1 MHPTIAYDLARIRIA
16 DFHAEGAADRRAFTA
31 RHDDGADAGSPG
43 RSTVF
48 GATRWGTGNDPTGLV
63 RRLLG
68 RLRPA
73 VAP

>member
-1 MHPTIAYDLARIRIA
+1 MHPTVAYDIARIRIQEFQ
-16 DFHAEGAADRRAFTA
+16 DQGAADRRALAA
-31 RHDDGADAGSPG
+31 RDETPG
-43 RSTVF
+43 RSTIL
-48 GATRWGTGNDPTGLV
+48 GASRWGTGNDPTGLV

>member
-1 MHPTIAYDLARIRIA
+1 MHSTLAYDLARIRIQE
-16 DFHAEGAADRRAFTA
+16 FHDQGAADRRALAA
-31 RHDDGADAGSPG
+31 RDDAPGHSTIRGAS
-43 RSTVF
+43 
-48 GATRWGTGNDPTGLV
+48 RWGTGNDPTGLV

>member
-1 MHPTIAYDLARIRIA
+1 MDPTIAYDLARIRIN
-16 DFHAEGAADRRAFTA
+16 DFHAEGAADRRAYAA
-31 RHDDGADAGSPG
+31 RHDDGDESPA
-43 RSTVF
+43 RSTVH

>member
-1 MHPTIAYDLARIRIA
+1 MHPTITYDLARIRIA
-16 DFHAEGAADRRAFTA
+16 DFHAEGAADRRALAA
-31 RHDDGADAGSPG
+31 RYDDGADAGPAS
-43 RSTVF
+43 RSGLL

>member
-1 MHPTIAYDLARIRIA
+1 MHPTIAYDIAKFRIA
-16 DFHAEGAADRRAFTA
+16 EFHAEGAADRRALAA
-31 RHDDGADAGSPG
+31 REDDDGSPA
-43 RSTVF
+43 RSTILR
-48 GATRWGTGNDPTGLV
+48 GSRWGTGNDPTGLV

>member
-1 MHPTIAYDLARIRIA
+1 MHPTIAGDLARIRIA
-16 DFHAEGAADRRAFTA
+16 
-31 RHDDGADAGSPG
+31 GS
-43 RSTVF
+43 
-48 GATRWGTGNDPTGLV
+48 RWGDANDPTGLV

>member
-1 MHPTIAYDLARIRIA
+1 MHPTIAYDLAKFRIA
-16 DFHAEGAADRRAFTA
+16 DFNAGAEADRRALAA
-31 RHDDGADAGSPG
+31 RRDDDGASATG
-43 RSTVF
+43 RSAIR
-48 GATRWGTGNDPTGLV
+48 GASRWGTGNDPTGLV

>member
-1 MHPTIAYDLARIRIA
+1 MHPTIAYDLARFRIA
-16 DFHAEGAADRRAFTA
+16 DFHAEGAADRRAFAA
-31 RHDDGADAGSPG
+31 RHDDGADAG
-43 RSTVF
+43 RSTIF

>member
-1 MHPTIAYDLARIRIA
+1 VHPTVAYDLARIRIA
-16 DFHAEGAADRRAFTA
+16 DFHAAADADRLAIAARDHDRRGGPRPAILA
-31 RHDDGADAGSPG
+31 AS
-43 RSTVF
+43 
-48 GATRWGTGNDPTGLV
+48 RWGTGNDPTHLV

>member
-1 MHPTIAYDLARIRIA
+1 MHPTIASDLARIRIA
-16 DFHAEGAADRRAFTA
+16 GFHADADADRRVLAA
-31 RHDDGADAGSPG
+31 RHDDSKRSRRILAGS
-43 RSTVF
+43 
-48 GATRWGTGNDPTGLV
+48 RWGDANDPTGLV

>member
-1 MHPTIAYDLARIRIA
+1 MHPTITYDLARIRIA
-16 DFHAEGAADRRAFTA
+16 DFHAEGAADRRAYAA
-31 RHDDGADAGSPG
+31 RHDDAGSPG